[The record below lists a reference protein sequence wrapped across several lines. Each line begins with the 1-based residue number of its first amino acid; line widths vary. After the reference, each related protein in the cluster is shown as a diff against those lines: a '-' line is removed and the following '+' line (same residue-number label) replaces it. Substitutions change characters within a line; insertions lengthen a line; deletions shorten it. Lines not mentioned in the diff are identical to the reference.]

1 MLTLFDDL
9 IHTLFPSY
17 CLGCRRAVP
26 SKTTLCLHCLSELP
40 YTNYHVCPNNPLVKL
55 LHELTLVVSATSFVF
70 FEQQGLVQHLIHQL
84 KYGDKEQIGCFFG
97 KLLGKKLLD
106 HSFSTCDLIVPIPLH
121 RRKERKRGYNQVT
134 AFGQQLANQLHIQYL
149 DRNLVRCKVTKPLVK
164 LSKLQ
169 RVRQIKDAFT
179 VVDPSCLIGK
189 HILLID
195 DVVTTGATLSE
206 AANCLLHIEGVQV
219 SVATIAFAMSPLP

>member
-1 MLTLFDDL
+1 MP
-9 IHTLFPSY
+9 H
-17 CLGCRRAVP
+17 
-26 SKTTLCLHCLSELP
+26 
-40 YTNYHVCPNNPLVKL
+40 TNYHVCPNNPLVKL
-55 LHELTLVVSATSFVF
+55 LNKLTLVVSATSFVF

-84 KYGDKEQIGCFFG
+84 KYKDKEQIGSFFG
-97 KLLGKKLLD
+97 KRLGKKLLD
-106 HSFSTCDLIVPIPLH
+106 HSFSTCDLIVHIPLH
-121 RRKERKRGYNQVT
+121 KHKERKRGYNQVT
-134 AFGQQLANQLHIQYL
+134 AFGQQLANELHIPYI
-149 DRNLVRCKVTKPLVK
+149 DRNLVRCKATKTLVQ
-164 LSKLQ
+164 LSKQQ

-206 AANCLLHIEGVQV
+206 AANCLLHIKGVQV